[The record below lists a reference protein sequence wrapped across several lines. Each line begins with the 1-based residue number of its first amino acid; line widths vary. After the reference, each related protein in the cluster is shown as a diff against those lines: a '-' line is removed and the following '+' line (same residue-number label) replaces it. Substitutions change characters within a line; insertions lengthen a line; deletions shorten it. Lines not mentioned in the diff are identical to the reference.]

1 MYISNDPIWPFTSS
15 GDAFANRAEEK
26 CAKMGLS
33 LALLTDPESDES
45 VALKEISSKIIH
57 IKNKPVFPLNH
68 MNSNWNTCL
77 FLGCVMKI
85 PPKRSILI
93 GEDPAGK
100 CNFQKSD
107 GTFETSEVS

>member
-45 VALKEISSKIIH
+45 VALKEISSKII
-57 IKNKPVFPLNH
+57 I
-68 MNSNWNTCL
+68 
-77 FLGCVMKI
+77 
-85 PPKRSILI
+85 
-93 GEDPAGK
+93 
-100 CNFQKSD
+100 
-107 GTFETSEVS
+107 